1 MTTRNESTTQD
12 RRHFLKISAATAA
25 LWLPSSVRA
34 GDETPR
40 VASRTDATSGDTQK
54 VSIAIKVA
62 KDAQESLKKI
72 KDYEANFSKKEVV
85 GRKLISAEM
94 FVKFREQPF
103 SVYIKYLNPHAG
115 REVIYVAG
123 KNRDKLLV
131 HGEGIAAIVGT
142 LKLKPDSKDALEENR
157 YPITLFGM
165 NNLLAT
171 LIQQWESE
179 EKQND
184 AVVKLF
190 PNAKLDKVE
199 CKVVE
204 SSYPKQVPHAKFQM
218 TRLYIAKESGLP
230 VRVEQFSFPA
240 AGQQPP
246 IVEEYNYTNIK
257 TNVGFTDIDF
267 DDNNKA
273 YGF

>member
-1 MTTRNESTTQD
+1 MTTQNQSTTQD
-12 RRHFLKISAATAA
+12 RRHFLKLSAAAA
-25 LWLPSSVRA
+25 TLWLPASVRA
-34 GDETPR
+34 DEKTTR
-40 VASRTDATSGDTQK
+40 VASRSDAASGDTQK
-54 VSIAIKVA
+54 LSIAIKLA
-62 KDAQESLKKI
+62 KESQESLKKI
-72 KDYEANFSKKEVV
+72 KDYEATFSKKEVV
-85 GRKLISAEM
+85 GKRLISAEM
-94 FVKFREQPF
+94 YIKCREQPF

-123 KNRDKLLV
+123 KNKGRLLA

-142 LKLKPDSKDALEENR
+142 LKLAPDSKDAMEENR
-157 YPITLFGM
+157 YPITMFGI

-171 LIQQWESE
+171 LIQQWETE

-190 PNAKLDKVE
+190 PNAKLDKLE

-204 SSYPKQVPHAKFQM
+204 SSYPKPVPHAKFHM
-218 TRLYIAKESGLP
+218 TRMYISKESGIP
-230 VRVEQFSFPA
+230 VRVEQFGFPV

-246 IVEEYNYTNIK
+246 TLEEYNYTNIK
-257 TNVGFTDIDF
+257 TNLGFIDIDF
-267 DDNNKA
+267 DESNKA